1 MPEKAILWTAA
12 GAAVV
17 SLSEWHAASPHAPDA
32 FARYAGVLSRAGH
45 RTARIELVLNVD
57 RAGLASTYEQ
67 RITGIEDGEVA
78 CTRGRWTLVQGSR
91 TDPAATLYRLV
102 ENPGGERRLLLR
114 VDGGRSLRLVEED
127 GRDVAPARSVVLSR
141 VESGGRAES
150 RLVSESA
157 TSAP

>member
-32 FARYAGVLSRAGH
+32 FARYAGVLARAG
-45 RTARIELVLNVD
+45 ARIDLVLNVD

-67 RITGIEDGEVA
+67 RITRIEDGEVA

-127 GRDVAPARSVVLSR
+127 GREVAPARSLVLSR
-141 VESGGRAES
+141 VESGTSET

-157 TSAP
+157 TSTP